1 MNDAVFARRRG
12 VIFRMLTCLLLVV
25 FITAGCTSPNRAV
38 GPGPGLPPGPGPGVA
53 SGFRPVGA
61 EVNGVAVTLVRV
73 LPPTAKQAPMGWI
86 EYELSLANRTQNPV
100 VVNSVKLLT
109 ATGRYLQPARAYGET
124 QAAPNLG
131 ASVAGDVATGAAGI
145 AAGQVVPY
153 GGLVV
158 TAISGLVRGSS
169 QETQVG
175 AEQNFR
181 LRHVPGV
188 ELAPGG
194 KMVGSVF
201 FPDVNDARSLEVEVS
216 RQGQTKSERL
226 PLQGSSQP

>member
-1 MNDAVFARRRG
+1 MNEVFFAWRRG

-25 FITAGCTSPNRAV
+25 FITAGCTSPNPAA
-38 GPGPGLPPGPGPGVA
+38 GPGLPPGTGPGPGVA
-53 SGFRPVGA
+53 PALRPVGT

-73 LPPTAKQAPMGWI
+73 LPPTSTASQPGWV
-86 EYELSLANRTQNPV
+86 EYELSLANRTPHPV
-100 VVNSVKLLT
+100 VVRSVKLLT

>member
-1 MNDAVFARRRG
+1 MNDVVFAWRRG
-12 VIFRMLTCLLLVV
+12 GVFRMPTCLLLVV
-25 FITAGCTSPNRAV
+25 FIIVGCTSPNRAA
-38 GPGPGLPPGPGPGVA
+38 GPGPGQGPGVA
-53 SGFRPVGA
+53 PGFRPVSA

-73 LPPTAKQAPMGWI
+73 LPPVSTESPAGWVD
-86 EYELSLANRTQNPV
+86 YELSLANRTPNPV
-100 VVNSVKLLT
+100 VVRSVKLLT
-109 ATGRYLQPARAYGET
+109 ATGVYLQPARAYGET

-158 TAISGLVRGSS
+158 TAISGFVRGSS
-169 QETQVG
+169 HETQVG
-175 AEQNFR
+175 AEQHFR

-216 RQGQTKSERL
+216 RQGKTKSERL
-226 PLQGSSQP
+226 PVPGSSRP